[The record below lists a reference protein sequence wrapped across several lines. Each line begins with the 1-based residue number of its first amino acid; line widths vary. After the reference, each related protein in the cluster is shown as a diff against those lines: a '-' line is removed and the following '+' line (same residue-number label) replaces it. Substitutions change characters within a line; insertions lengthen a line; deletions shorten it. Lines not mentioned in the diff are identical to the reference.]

1 MKQIINT
8 ERGVFQYNFQ
18 VIYEGVKVM
27 NQEIGRDNLLIF
39 KRLADKAGLRFS
51 LAYGTLLGAIR
62 EHGFIPHDED
72 IDLAILQEDIEIFKN
87 LLWDLREEGFEVMR
101 FDRRNSL
108 CSIIRKG
115 EYIDIYIFRKLCDGV
130 REFNG
135 EAILEKYLTDLEEID
150 FQGSK
155 FLIAREAADFCLFEY
170 GESWQTPIAMKPYDM
185 AWYQKKLSQLFW
197 WLHFNLP
204 SSIFRIWMQRKGDKK
219 INVFNL
225 KVERYNNNK
234 GKHIYD
240 TIPKGRYLLDDY

>member
-27 NQEIGRDNLLIF
+27 NQEIGRENLLIF

>member
-72 IDLAILQEDIEIFKN
+72 IDLAILQEDIETFKN

-135 EAILEKYLTDLEEID
+135 EAILEKYLTDVEEID

-197 WLHFNLP
+197 WLHLNLP

>member
-72 IDLAILQEDIEIFKN
+72 IDLAILQEDIETFKN

>member
-62 EHGFIPHDED
+62 ENGFIPHDED
-72 IDLAILQEDIEIFKN
+72 IDLAILQEDIETFKN

>member
-72 IDLAILQEDIEIFKN
+72 IDLAILQEDIETFKN

-197 WLHFNLP
+197 WLHYNLR

>member
-1 MKQIINT
+1 MKLKINT
-8 ERGVFQYNFQ
+8 GRGVFQYKFQ

-27 NQEIGRDNLLIF
+27 NQEIGRENLLIF
-39 KRLADKAGLRFS
+39 KRLADKAGLKFS

-115 EYIDIYIFRKLCDGV
+115 EYIDIYIFRRLCNGV

-135 EAILEKYLTDLEEID
+135 EAILEKYLIDLEEIV
-150 FQGSK
+150 FQDSI
-155 FLIAREAADFCLFEY
+155 FLVAKEAEDFCLFEY
-170 GESWQTPIAMKPYDM
+170 GENWQTPIVLKPYNK
-185 AWYQKKLSQLFW
+185 AWYQKKMSQLFW

-204 SSIFRIWMQRKGDKK
+204 SFLFDLWMQRKGEEK
-219 INVFNL
+219 IQAYNL
-225 KVERYNNNK
+225 KVKRYNKNAGN
-234 GKHIYD
+234 HIYD
-240 TIPKGRYLLDDY
+240 TIPKGIYSVGN

>member
-72 IDLAILQEDIEIFKN
+72 IDLAILQEDIETFKN

-155 FLIAREAADFCLFEY
+155 FFIAREAADFCLFEY

>member
-1 MKQIINT
+1 MKLKINT
-8 ERGVFQYNFQ
+8 GRGVFQYKFQ

-27 NQEIGRDNLLIF
+27 NQEIGRENLLIF
-39 KRLADKAGLRFS
+39 KRLAEKAELKFS

-72 IDLAILQEDIEIFKN
+72 IDLAILQEDIETFKN

>member
-51 LAYGTLLGAIR
+51 LAYCTLLGAIR

-72 IDLAILQEDIEIFKN
+72 IDLAILQEDIETFKN

-170 GESWQTPIAMKPYDM
+170 GENWQTPIAMKPYDM

>member
-170 GESWQTPIAMKPYDM
+170 GESWKTPIAMKPYDM

>member
-72 IDLAILQEDIEIFKN
+72 IDLAILQADIETFTN

>member
-72 IDLAILQEDIEIFKN
+72 IDLAILQEDIETFKN

-135 EAILEKYLTDLEEID
+135 EAILEIYLTDLEEID

-155 FLIAREAADFCLFEY
+155 LLIAREAADFCLFEY

-225 KVERYNNNK
+225 KVERYNNKK